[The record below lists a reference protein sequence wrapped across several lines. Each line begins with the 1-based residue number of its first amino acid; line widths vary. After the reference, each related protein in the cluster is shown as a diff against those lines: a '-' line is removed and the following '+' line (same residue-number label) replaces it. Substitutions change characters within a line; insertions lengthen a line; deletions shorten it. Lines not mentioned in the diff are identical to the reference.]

1 MNVSVVIPLRD
12 EEANVARLLEVVPAS
27 LAGNPRVHDFEILCV
42 DDGSRDQTLTLLRNS
57 AADHVHVLALDRRR
71 GKEVALAAGIDHAR
85 YDVIALLDADLQTTP
100 DDLGLLFERL
110 EAGFD
115 CVNGNRIERHDS
127 WLKRVSSR
135 VANRVRR
142 FLLGDSSRD
151 INCPLKVVRA
161 ECLRSIPRFRAWHRY
176 IPHLAALG
184 RYRVA
189 EVPVRHFPRTA
200 GRSKYGVRNRL
211 WVGLQS
217 LAIVWW
223 LTRNS
228 ITYEIKEHDERR

>member
-1 MNVSVVIPLRD
+1 MKVSVVIPLRD

-27 LAGNPRVHDFEILCV
+27 LGGNPRVDDFEILCV
-42 DDGSRDQTLTLLRNS
+42 DDGSRDQTLTLLRGS
-57 AADHVHVLALDRRR
+57 EADRVRVLALDRRR
-71 GKEVALAAGIDHAR
+71 GKEVALAAGIDHAS

-100 DDLGLLFERL
+100 DDLDLLFERL

-135 VANRVRR
+135 VANSVRR
-142 FLLGDSSRD
+142 LLLGDSSRD
-151 INCPLKVVRA
+151 INCPLKVARA
-161 ECLRSIPRFRAWHRY
+161 ECFRAMPRFRAWHRY

-184 RYRVA
+184 GYRVA

-211 WVGLQS
+211 WIGLQS

-228 ITYEIKEHDERR
+228 ITYEIEEQDERR